1 MARSG
6 IRNPGNC
13 GSRRHSRPPKPHV
26 SPHPVVAEE
35 MGKSN
40 SLFPGAS
47 QEEPFVFPRINPSR
61 HRDRGLFLGASS
73 GMGQRAGNNPKK
85 HPKNLR
91 KAPALPL
98 DSRDTGMRMR
108 DIFPHLPSANS
119 RECADG
125 ESQKKLPLLHR
136 ERWER
141 ARKREESRNSG
152 SSSALPRK
160 GPKTAGIAPK
170 RGPPL
175 PQALG
180 ALCSKS
186 LPDPHSHSGRR
197 RDTMGAER
205 EEKRIRIRGYRPAFP
220 LSGASGRE
228 FRGSRRPR
236 LPGADPEGRR
246 IRELF
251 PQPRWIFR
259 LPGRLRMRLEGLPL
273 RRLPLSGA
281 KRPRI
286 GTRFPLFPAHP
297 GVHSRRIPRRAVRSG
312 TRIRLLF
319 RREEAAAAPRSE
331 SPGSRSVCARVPGLA
346 ERTACGNAGALP
358 AWIFPSFRLCRG
370 IPERWENRPGKPG
383 AGGGCHGQKRGKK
396 AHWLG
401 FPPIVDSKEA
411 DAGGGCG
418 SGAARRGKQ
427 PPGSPHGSFL
437 DCSLCGKAFGSASSL
452 SKHYLSHSQER
463 KHVCGVCSKAFK
475 RQDHLSGHML
485 THQKTKPFA
494 CPEQGCGKSYCDQRS
509 LRRHGELQHGLC
521 VPKGDGAA
529 PAPPDPSGSSP
540 GASGDA
546 RPCPG
551 VLAVVAPDGSAG
563 LPCFPLFC
571 GMDGAAGSLQSA
583 ELATV
588 SPSQVAMAS
597 FPSRRDRPRLTI
609 FNRIQGGNIYSFTS
623 AAREESSAAACTKTS
638 GVPTDGGRFESG
650 FLCKSCSQLFYTE
663 KGLESHM
670 CFQGEQWC
678 SPERKEEQQENGNAQ
693 KLDAGS
699 NPCGTEARSEA
710 AAPLVIPVSVP
721 VPAPSPPG
729 SSKEAPG
736 CLPKAGER
744 ESRDAD
750 ELRENARQKKR
761 KRQTRPKS
769 LFIPPPPSCEAAGG
783 CFQSNL
789 RSPVFL
795 VDHLLRDLFQSSP
808 YTPPPMLSPIREGSG
823 LYFSTLCSASGDPNQ
838 LFSTVLDRMDRDFGF
853 CLVKDNTKISV
864 EPHINIGSRFQAE
877 IPTLQDRSNLE
888 SAEQAASLVW
898 KPWGDIATNQETQ
911 DRVTELLNMACSS
924 VMPGGGTNLELA
936 LHCLHEAQGN
946 VLEAL
951 EMLLFGGPRKS
962 ESHPLANYR
971 YAGSDIW
978 TPLERQLF
986 QKAFCVHK
994 KDFFLIQKKIQTK
1007 NVAQCVEYYYIWK
1020 KIIKFDC
1027 GRVQVIERKVKKDK
1041 NELEKTEE
1049 KGGDEPGT
1057 KQRGCGTGTPRAWS
1071 PSCRLR
1077 ADPCGP
1083 AGAFPCRECERVFA
1097 KIKSRNAH
1105 MKRHRLQ
1112 ELRWPPKS
1120 LRNDTDGAQ
1129 TFPE

>member
-1 MARSG
+1 
-6 IRNPGNC
+6 
-13 GSRRHSRPPKPHV
+13 
-26 SPHPVVAEE
+26 
-35 MGKSN
+35 
-40 SLFPGAS
+40 
-47 QEEPFVFPRINPSR
+47 
-61 HRDRGLFLGASS
+61 
-73 GMGQRAGNNPKK
+73 
-85 HPKNLR
+85 
-91 KAPALPL
+91 
-98 DSRDTGMRMR
+98 
-108 DIFPHLPSANS
+108 
-119 RECADG
+119 
-125 ESQKKLPLLHR
+125 
-136 ERWER
+136 
-141 ARKREESRNSG
+141 
-152 SSSALPRK
+152 
-160 GPKTAGIAPK
+160 
-170 RGPPL
+170 
-175 PQALG
+175 
-180 ALCSKS
+180 
-186 LPDPHSHSGRR
+186 
-197 RDTMGAER
+197 
-205 EEKRIRIRGYRPAFP
+205 
-220 LSGASGRE
+220 
-228 FRGSRRPR
+228 
-236 LPGADPEGRR
+236 
-246 IRELF
+246 
-251 PQPRWIFR
+251 
-259 LPGRLRMRLEGLPL
+259 
-273 RRLPLSGA
+273 
-281 KRPRI
+281 
-286 GTRFPLFPAHP
+286 
-297 GVHSRRIPRRAVRSG
+297 
-312 TRIRLLF
+312 
-319 RREEAAAAPRSE
+319 
-331 SPGSRSVCARVPGLA
+331 
-346 ERTACGNAGALP
+346 
-358 AWIFPSFRLCRG
+358 
-370 IPERWENRPGKPG
+370 
-383 AGGGCHGQKRGKK
+383 
-396 AHWLG
+396 
-401 FPPIVDSKEA
+401 
-411 DAGGGCG
+411 
-418 SGAARRGKQ
+418 
-427 PPGSPHGSFL
+427 
-437 DCSLCGKAFGSASSL
+437 
-452 SKHYLSHSQER
+452 
-463 KHVCGVCSKAFK
+463 
-475 RQDHLSGHML
+475 
-485 THQKTKPFA
+485 
-494 CPEQGCGKSYCDQRS
+494 
-509 LRRHGELQHGLC
+509 
-521 VPKGDGAA
+521 
-529 PAPPDPSGSSP
+529 
-540 GASGDA
+540 
-546 RPCPG
+546 
-551 VLAVVAPDGSAG
+551 
-563 LPCFPLFC
+563 
-571 GMDGAAGSLQSA
+571 SA

-678 SPERKEEQQENGNAQ
+678 SPERKEEQQPAGKQQGGSRLPPEGTSNVPSCRCVLNIPNAF
-693 KLDAGS
+693 S
-699 NPCGTEARSEA
+699 RR
-710 AAPLVIPVSVP
+710 IPADRELFP
-721 VPAPSPPG
+721 Q
-729 SSKEAPG
+729 
-736 CLPKAGER
+736 AGER

-1049 KGGDEPGT
+1049 KVEKTEEKVEKTEEKVEKLGICVRATGLGNPRWEPS
-1057 KQRGCGTGTPRAWS
+1057 QPV
-1071 PSCRLR
+1071 P
-1077 ADPCGP
+1077 
-1083 AGAFPCRECERVFA
+1083 FPVPRVFA

-1112 ELRWPPKS
+1112 
-1120 LRNDTDGAQ
+1120 
-1129 TFPE
+1129 